1 MPSPVG
7 HALAGVATVWTLT
20 PRAPRRLVLVA
31 AALAVLPDADL
42 VHAGSHRFFTHSLGA
57 VIVVT
62 IIAAAVTGWVNR
74 GRGTAVGLLTAN
86 AGLKG
91 PRHATRVSAALN
103 GARHATRASADL
115 NGARLATSATAD
127 LNGAHHAPMSPIG
140 VALICGA
147 ACASHLLLDWLAAD
161 HFAPYGI
168 RALWPFDNGWYISG
182 LDIFQQTAR
191 RQVLTWP
198 VMKQNVRAITQ
209 EVAILGPILYLLW
222 LVRVKPAARLAPELT
237 RAHHPAE

>member
-31 AALAVLPDADL
+31 AALAVLPDGDL

-74 GRGTAVGLLTAN
+74 GRGTAAGLLADN

-91 PRHATRVSAALN
+91 PRHVTRASAALN
-103 GARHATRASADL
+103 GARQATRANADP
-115 NGARLATSATAD
+115 ND
-127 LNGAHHAPMSPIG
+127 AHHAPMSPIG

-198 VMKQNVRAITQ
+198 VMKQNVRAIAQ

>member
-74 GRGTAVGLLTAN
+74 GRGTAAGLLADN
-86 AGLKG
+86 AGPERPA
-91 PRHATRVSAALN
+91 PRDESQR
-103 GARHATRASADL
+103 RPEWRAPRYESQR
-115 NGARLATSATAD
+115 GT
-127 LNGAHHAPMSPIG
+127 
-140 VALICGA
+140 
-147 ACASHLLLDWLAAD
+147 
-161 HFAPYGI
+161 
-168 RALWPFDNGWYISG
+168 
-182 LDIFQQTAR
+182 
-191 RQVLTWP
+191 
-198 VMKQNVRAITQ
+198 
-209 EVAILGPILYLLW
+209 
-222 LVRVKPAARLAPELT
+222 
-237 RAHHPAE
+237 